1 MRVCVTLL
9 AVALLVAASGCGGG
23 SDGSSPAKAATATGN
38 YLSSTALE
46 VQLGN
51 SFRHGLY
58 RLAVMSQAEDDA
70 KDLGQPLTTGSLQR
84 TRCAAN
90 GPRPARG
97 AAWSWDCTVRWR
109 SAAGRSRTTD
119 YAVRV
124 TPPGCFSAGA
134 TPRRGVR
141 YDVTIRSFAED
152 PLDALLSVRRGC

>member
-9 AVALLVAASGCGGG
+9 AVALLVLAGGCGGG
-23 SDGSSPAKAATATGN
+23 DGSSPAKAATAPGN
-38 YLSSTALE
+38 YLSATALE

-84 TRCAAN
+84 TRCASAA
-90 GPRPARG
+90 PRPAHG
-97 AAWSWDCTVRWR
+97 AAWRWTCTVRWR
-109 SAAGRSRTTD
+109 SAAGRPHTTD

-134 TPRRGVR
+134 SPRRGVR
-141 YDVTIRSFAED
+141 YDVTIRSFAAD